1 MEEVLEAIEAIL
13 PQTGFEEIGL
23 LSLSSSDYSDI
34 GKLVQAIAERFS
46 DEHLSI
52 SLPALRADSFSV
64 GLAEAV
70 AQGRHTGFTF
80 APEAATERLR
90 GTINKPIA
98 TNQMLDVAQE
108 VFESGMRTIKLYFMI
123 GLPGE
128 TMDDVQAI
136 IDLAHTIRRK
146 GRNVHGRKTQVN
158 VSVNTF
164 IPKPHTPFQWV
175 GLEPAA
181 SIREKQAFLQRKIRG
196 GGFKLSYS
204 DPNTT
209 LLEAA
214 LTRGD
219 RRLGQV
225 IQRAW
230 ELGTRFDAWHEQR
243 NVDAWKQ
250 AFAETGLDP
259 DFYAHRQR
267 PADEVFPWK
276 VINTGVRKKFL
287 LQEYRRSQEG
297 VTLVDC
303 REQCHGCGILGDY
316 ADNWCT
322 AWCCPQPT

>member
-1 MEEVLEAIEAIL
+1 
-13 PQTGFEEIGL
+13 
-23 LSLSSSDYSDI
+23 
-34 GKLVQAIAERFS
+34 LVQTIAERFITGDS
-46 DEHLSI
+46 AHLSI

-98 TNQMLDVAQE
+98 TDQMLDVAQE
-108 VFESGMRTIKLYFMI
+108 VFERGMRTIKLYFMI

-128 TMDDVQAI
+128 TMDDVQAM
-136 IDLAHTIRRK
+136 IDLAHIIRRK
-146 GRNVHGRKTQVN
+146 GRNIHGRKTQIN

-175 GLEPAA
+175 GLEPAT

-204 DPNTT
+204 DPDTT

-243 NVDAWKQ
+243 NIDAWKQ

-267 PADEVFPWK
+267 ATDEVFPWE
-276 VINTGVRKKFL
+276 VIHTGVRKKFL
-287 LQEYRRSQEG
+287 LREYQRSQEG
-297 VTLVDC
+297 AMLIDC
-303 REQCHGCGILGDY
+303 REQCHSCGILGDY
-316 ADNWCT
+316 ADDWC
-322 AWCCPQPT
+322 AEWCCPQPA